1 MSEVE
6 QLEARIQHLSPQDLA
21 KFRAWFFEF
30 DARVWD
36 QQIEADLRA
45 GKLNGLIA
53 DALAEYKSG
62 KAREL

>member
-45 GKLNGLIA
+45 GKLN
-53 DALAEYKSG
+53 
-62 KAREL
+62 

>member
-6 QLEARIQHLSPQDLA
+6 QLEDRIQHLSPQDLA

-45 GKLNGLIA
+45 GKLNGLVA
-53 DALAEYKSG
+53 DALAEYKAG
-62 KAREL
+62 RAREL

>member
-1 MSEVE
+1 MSEIE
-6 QLEARIQHLSPQDLA
+6 QLEDRIQHLSPQDLA

-45 GKLNGLIA
+45 GKLNGLVA
-53 DALAEYKSG
+53 DALAEYKAG
-62 KAREL
+62 RVREL